1 MENRPSSSCLISGNS
16 LPRAEEITAPYE
28 CLPSFHLS
36 MMVQREAVLTAEA
49 PTPVSRAV
57 LFVQRDN
64 IPVHNVDLH
73 TVM

>member
-1 MENRPSSSCLISGNS
+1 
-16 LPRAEEITAPYE
+16 
-28 CLPSFHLS
+28 
-36 MMVQREAVLTAEA
+36 MMVQGEAMLTAEA

-73 TVM
+73 AVI